1 MRKFCA
7 AAVALMLAVG
17 GMFAEEIKGAVFQEY
32 KDGKLTV
39 KIDDKEKT
47 FKVDEKVKIKV
58 KGKGGEETEI
68 LLTDSFAKA
77 KKDMTKLTLTTDKDG
92 TVTDAKREGKK
103 KAN

>member
-17 GMFAEEIKGAVFQEY
+17 GMFAEEIKGAMFQEY

-47 FKVDEKVKIKV
+47 FKVDEKAKIKM
-58 KGKGGEETEI
+58 KAKGGEEKEI
-68 LLTDSFAKA
+68 MLTDALAKA
-77 KKDMTKLTLTTDKDG
+77 KKDSKWTLTTDKDG
-92 TVTDAKREGKK
+92 TVTEVKREGKK
-103 KAN
+103 AN